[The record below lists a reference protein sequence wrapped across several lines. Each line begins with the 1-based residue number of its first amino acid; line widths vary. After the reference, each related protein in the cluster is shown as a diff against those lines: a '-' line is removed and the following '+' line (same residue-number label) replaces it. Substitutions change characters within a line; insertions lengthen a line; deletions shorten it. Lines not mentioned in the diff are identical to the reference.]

1 MRVRLLAGLIGLTL
15 LCSCSKSGIPAFR
28 GNYSFK
34 TGGYL
39 DIKGKVYDI
48 ERDTVSIDTV
58 ITRRT
63 IAGREFIDTTYRYHT
78 VNDTIAS
85 RDTQF
90 VRHLAAE
97 SGQMRI
103 LKSEGSRVKVTMNIS
118 GGNPV
123 VYDAIIKGTSISL
136 EPCDRRVSVLPGD
149 NASEQSVAFVMN
161 CKGAGSLYDN
171 TIILDMDY
179 SGRYSYFGLDGN
191 VSASHIN
198 CIATRNE

>member
-1 MRVRLLAGLIGLTL
+1 MGLIGLTL

-39 DIKGKVYDI
+39 DIKGKVFDI
-48 ERDTVSIDTV
+48 KRDTISIDTV
-58 ITRRT
+58 VTRRV
-63 IAGREFIDTTYRYHT
+63 IAGREFLDTTYRYHT

-103 LKSEGSRVKVTMNIS
+103 LRSDGNRVKVTMNIS

-123 VYDAIIKGTSISL
+123 VYDAIIKGTTINLS
-136 EPCDRRVSVLPGD
+136 PCDRRVSVLPD
-149 NASEQSVAFVMN
+149 NNTGEQSVAFVMN
-161 CKGAGSLYDN
+161 CKGSGSLYDN
-171 TIILDMDY
+171 TIILDMEY
-179 SGRYSYFGLDGN
+179 NGRYSYLGLDGN
-191 VSASHIN
+191 VSSSHIN